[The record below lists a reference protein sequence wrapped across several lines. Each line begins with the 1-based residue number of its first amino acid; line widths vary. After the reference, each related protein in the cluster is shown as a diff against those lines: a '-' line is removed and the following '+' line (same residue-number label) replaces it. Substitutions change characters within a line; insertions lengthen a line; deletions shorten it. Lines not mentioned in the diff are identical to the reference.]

1 MNKIFWISVGFAATV
16 AASFNLQGIAAAQDL
31 PAAPAKKLSEIAPPP
46 GIPRL
51 TPTAN
56 GHSVHIMPT
65 VTGAAALVKG
75 FADTGP
81 LHYHTGGSIM
91 PSATLYAIYW
101 IPASGKLQ
109 NGGATTLP
117 VAYQNLQTRLLADYP
132 GHGLANINTQ
142 YYQLGFTPPW
152 ISTAGGL
159 GGVAVDTSPYPAS
172 GCTDTATPGNCI
184 TDAQIQTEIQKVM
197 TAKGWT
203 GGLTKMFLLYT
214 SSGEGSCFDAGSSS
228 CAYTA
233 YCAYHSF
240 FGASPNIIY
249 ANMPYGNL
257 SVCAAGQPSPNGN
270 AVADSVM
277 STASHEISEA
287 ITDPLL
293 NAWFT
298 NSGNEN
304 GDLCAYNYGANTWWG
319 GTANQAWQGSYY
331 ELQMEFDNHSW
342 ATFGA
347 GHGCAQA
354 GPQ

>member
-16 AASFNLQGIAAAQDL
+16 AASFNLQGIAAAQEL
-31 PAAPAKKLSEIAPPP
+31 PAAPAKKLSEIAPVP
-46 GIPRL
+46 GLPRL

-75 FADTGP
+75 SADLGP
-81 LHYHTGGSIM
+81 LHYHSGGSIM

-109 NGGATTLP
+109 NGNPTIMSA
-117 VAYQNLQTRLLADYP
+117 AYQNLQTRFLTDYP
-132 GHGLANINTQ
+132 GHGLVNILTQ

-172 GCTDTATPGNCI
+172 GCTDTATPFNCI
-184 TDAQIQTEIQKVM
+184 TDTQIQAEIQKVM

-214 SSGEGSCFDAGSSS
+214 SKDEGSCFGAGTSG
-228 CAYTA
+228 CAYTD
-233 YCAYHSF
+233 YCAYHGF
-240 FGASPNIIY
+240 IPGSPNIIY
-249 ANMPYGNL
+249 ANMPYGDLN
-257 SVCAAGQPSPNGN
+257 VCAAGQPSPNGDK
-270 AVADSVM
+270 VADSVT
-277 STASHEISEA
+277 STASHEVTEA
-287 ITDPLL
+287 ISDPLL

-298 NSGNEN
+298 DPQGDEV
-304 GDLCAYNYGANTWWG
+304 GDLCAYNYGPTTW
-319 GTANQAWQGSYY
+319 GTFNQGWNGHPY
-331 ELQMEFDNHSW
+331 ELQQEFDNHS
-342 ATFGA
+342 FFLSGP
-347 GHGCAQA
+347 GHGCVQV
-354 GPQ
+354 GPL